1 MKTMKARVYTLLAAL
16 LLTVASAQAQTATT
30 ITVEDIGPIIAGDD
44 VFVEVTLEP
53 GITTVAT
60 LTVSKSDNSY
70 NQSFHVAIVD
80 GYGRCTIPNMAEG
93 TYSCTASYAG
103 NAKYSASTSAT
114 KTLTVNKVVTTM
126 SLTLHDTSIYVG
138 DYTWF
143 RVILDQSINASAT
156 LSVNGE
162 NRILGLVN
170 GKTSSTLEYL
180 DQQSVLIDLPEGT
193 YTLQAT
199 FAGDYKYEGCTSN
212 EVTLT
217 VNKIATSISVSD
229 ISPIQAGDDAVITV
243 TMTPT
248 DENVAPI
255 NAIATV
261 TVGSDTYNVAIVN
274 GSGSCVVPNLA
285 AGTYDVTASYATD
298 DKYIGSTSTTRQL
311 VVNESGAGAA
321 SPLSK
326 NAVAT
331 VTMTPASMNTIVEL
345 TVGGNTY
352 HVPVING
359 TGTYILP
366 QMEAGTYDVQAT
378 YAGDRVYA
386 TSQSAVQSLMSMA
399 DVALADN
406 ADNTSTLTA
415 QNDYP
420 ARVTLSGRTL
430 YKDGNWNTLCLPF
443 SLTISGSV
451 LDGNNVDVRT
461 LSSSAFDSTTGELT
475 LNFTAQSTVTELVAG
490 TPYII
495 KWSKDKDSDPNLDN
509 LVSPVFT
516 GVTISNATA
525 NVLTDYVDF
534 VGTYSPVTYSEE
546 NKSVLFLGSGSN
558 LYYPDGKSTT
568 TINSC
573 RAYFTLKNGLTAGAP
588 DPSNPATIKRTIL
601 NFGDGDATGVVSME
615 DVRGKMSDGWYDLS
629 GRRVGN
635 GQWTMDKSQLAPGI
649 YIVNGRKVIIK

>member
-1 MKTMKARVYTLLAAL
+1 MKARIYIFLAAL

-30 ITVEDIGPIIAGDD
+30 ISVEDIGPIIAGDD

-60 LTVSKSDNSY
+60 LTVSNSDQSY
-70 NQSFHVAIVD
+70 DQSFHVAIVD

-93 TYSCTASYAG
+93 TYSCTASFAG
-103 NAKYSASTSAT
+103 NARYAASTSET
-114 KTLTVNKVVTTM
+114 KTLTVSKVTTTM
-126 SLTLHDTSIYVG
+126 SLTLYNTSIYVG
-138 DYTWF
+138 NYTWF

-180 DQQSVLIDLPEGT
+180 DEQSVLIDLPAGT
-193 YTLQAT
+193 YTLRAT
-199 FAGDYKYEGCTSN
+199 FAGDDKYVGCTSN

-248 DENVAPI
+248 DENVASI

-311 VVNESGAGAA
+311 VVNESGAGAV
-321 SPLSK
+321 SPLPK

-345 TVGGNTY
+345 TLGGNTY

-366 QMEAGTYDVQAT
+366 QMEKGFYDVQAT

-415 QNDYP
+415 LNDYP
-420 ARVTLSGRTL
+420 ARVTLSDRTL
-430 YKDGNWNTLCLPF
+430 YKDGDWNTLCLPF
-443 SLTISGSV
+443 SLSAAQVTTQ
-451 LDGNNVDVRT
+451 LAPDDLMT
-461 LSSSAFDSTTGELT
+461 LNSSSFSGGTLT
-475 LNFTAQSTVTELVAG
+475 LTFTNATEITAG
-490 TPYII
+490 KPYII
-495 KWSKDKDSDPNLDN
+495 KWASGSDIENPE
-509 LVSPVFT
+509 FT

-525 NVLTDYVDF
+525 NVSTTFADF

-546 NKSVLFLGSGSN
+546 NRSILFLGGDN
-558 LYYPDGKSTT
+558 KLYYPESGAR
-568 TINSC
+568 INAC
-573 RAYFTLKNGLTAGAP
+573 RAYFLLSDGAGV
-588 DPSNPATIKRTIL
+588 KEFRL
-601 NFGDGDATGVVSME
+601 NFGDDDADGIGSLTPALSKGEGAIYNVAGQRLNKMQ
-615 DVRGKMSDGWYDLS
+615 RGI
-629 GRRVGN
+629 N
-635 GQWTMDKSQLAPGI
+635 
-649 YIVNGRKVIIK
+649 IVNGKKILK

>member
-1 MKTMKARVYTLLAAL
+1 MKTMKARIYIFLAAL

-30 ITVEDIGPIIAGDD
+30 ISVEDIGPIIAGDD

-60 LTVSKSDNSY
+60 LTVSNSDQSY
-70 NQSFHVAIVD
+70 DQSFHVAIVD

-93 TYSCTASYAG
+93 TYSCTASFAG
-103 NAKYSASTSAT
+103 NARYAASTSET
-114 KTLTVNKVVTTM
+114 KTLTVSKVTTTM
-126 SLTLHDTSIYVG
+126 SLTLYNTSIYVG
-138 DYTWF
+138 NYTWF

-180 DQQSVLIDLPEGT
+180 DEQSVLIDLPAGT
-193 YTLQAT
+193 YTLRAT
-199 FAGDYKYEGCTSN
+199 FAGDDKYVGCTSN

-248 DENVAPI
+248 DENVASI

-311 VVNESGAGAA
+311 VVNESGAGAV
-321 SPLSK
+321 SPLPK

-345 TVGGNTY
+345 TLGGNTY

-366 QMEAGTYDVQAT
+366 QMEKGFYDVQAT

-415 QNDYP
+415 LNDYP
-420 ARVTLSGRTL
+420 ARVTLSDRTL
-430 YKDGNWNTLCLPF
+430 YKDGDWNTLCLPF
-443 SLTISGSV
+443 SLSAAQVTTQ
-451 LDGNNVDVRT
+451 LAPDDLMT
-461 LSSSAFDSTTGELT
+461 LNSSSFSGGTLT
-475 LNFTAQSTVTELVAG
+475 LTFTNATEITAG
-490 TPYII
+490 KPYII
-495 KWSKDKDSDPNLDN
+495 KWASGSDIENPE
-509 LVSPVFT
+509 FT

-525 NVLTDYVDF
+525 NVSTTFADF

-546 NKSVLFLGSGSN
+546 NRSILFLGGDN
-558 LYYPDGKSTT
+558 KLYYPESGAR
-568 TINSC
+568 INAC
-573 RAYFTLKNGLTAGAP
+573 RAYFLLSDGAGV
-588 DPSNPATIKRTIL
+588 KEFRL
-601 NFGDGDATGVVSME
+601 NFGDDDADGIGSLTPALSKGEGAIYNVAGQRLNKMQ
-615 DVRGKMSDGWYDLS
+615 RGI
-629 GRRVGN
+629 N
-635 GQWTMDKSQLAPGI
+635 
-649 YIVNGRKVIIK
+649 IVNGKKILK

>member
-1 MKTMKARVYTLLAAL
+1 MKTMKARIYIFLAAL

-30 ITVEDIGPIIAGDD
+30 ISVEDIGPIIAGDD

-60 LTVSKSDNSY
+60 LTVSNSDQSY
-70 NQSFHVAIVD
+70 DQSFHVAIVD

-93 TYSCTASYAG
+93 PYSCTASFAG
-103 NAKYSASTSAT
+103 NARYAASTSET
-114 KTLTVNKVVTTM
+114 KTLTVSKVTTTM
-126 SLTLHDTSIYVG
+126 SLTLYNTSIYVG
-138 DYTWF
+138 NYTWF

-180 DQQSVLIDLPEGT
+180 DEQSVLIDLPAGT
-193 YTLQAT
+193 YTLRAT
-199 FAGDYKYEGCTSN
+199 FAGDDKYVGCTSN

-248 DENVAPI
+248 DENVASI

-311 VVNESGAGAA
+311 VVNESGAGAV
-321 SPLSK
+321 SPLPK

-345 TVGGNTY
+345 TLGGNTY

-366 QMEAGTYDVQAT
+366 QMEKGFYDVQAT

-415 QNDYP
+415 LNDYP
-420 ARVTLSGRTL
+420 TRVTLSDRTL
-430 YKDGNWNTLCLPF
+430 YKDGDWNTLCLPF
-443 SLTISGSV
+443 SLSAAQVTTQ
-451 LDGNNVDVRT
+451 LAPDDLMT
-461 LSSSAFDSTTGELT
+461 LNSSSFSGGTLT
-475 LNFTAQSTVTELVAG
+475 LTFTNATEITAG
-490 TPYII
+490 KPYII
-495 KWSKDKDSDPNLDN
+495 KWASGSDIENPE
-509 LVSPVFT
+509 FT

-525 NVLTDYVDF
+525 NVSTTFADF

-546 NKSVLFLGSGSN
+546 NRSILFLGGDN
-558 LYYPDGKSTT
+558 KLYYPESGAR
-568 TINSC
+568 INAC
-573 RAYFTLKNGLTAGAP
+573 RAYFLLSDGAGV
-588 DPSNPATIKRTIL
+588 KEFRL
-601 NFGDGDATGVVSME
+601 NFGDDDADGIGSLTPALSKGEGAIYNVAGQRLNKMQ
-615 DVRGKMSDGWYDLS
+615 RGI
-629 GRRVGN
+629 N
-635 GQWTMDKSQLAPGI
+635 
-649 YIVNGRKVIIK
+649 IVNGKKILK

>member
-1 MKTMKARVYTLLAAL
+1 MKTMKARIYTFLAAL

-30 ITVEDIGPIIAGDD
+30 ITVEDIYPITVGDD
-44 VFVEVTLEP
+44 AHVWVTLDP
-53 GITTVAT
+53 SITTVAT
-60 LTVSKSDNSY
+60 LTVSNSDQSY

-80 GYGRCTIPNMAEG
+80 GYGICTIPNMAEG
-93 TYSCTASYAG
+93 TYSCTASFAG
-103 NAKYSASTSAT
+103 NAQYAASTSEP
-114 KTLTVNKVVTTM
+114 KTLTVSKIVTSM
-126 SLTLHDTSIYVG
+126 SLTLNDEAIYVG

-170 GKTSSTLEYL
+170 GTTTSTPTCL
-180 DQQSVLIDLPEGT
+180 DEQSALIDLPAGT
-193 YTLQAT
+193 YTLQTT
-199 FAGDYKYEGCTSN
+199 FAGDDKYVGCTSN

-217 VNKIATSISVSD
+217 VNKIATSISLSD

-261 TVGSDTYNVAIVN
+261 TVGSETYNVAIVN
-274 GSGSCVVPNLA
+274 GIGTCYVPNLS
-285 AGTYDVTASYATD
+285 AGTYDVAASYATD

-321 SPLSK
+321 TPLSK

-366 QMEAGTYDVQAT
+366 QMEKGFYDVQAT

-399 DVALADN
+399 NVALADN
-406 ADNTSTLTA
+406 ADNSSTLTSLNA
-415 QNDYP
+415 YP
-420 ARVTLSGRTL
+420 ARVTLNGRTL
-430 YKDGNWNTLCLPF
+430 WKDGDWNTLCLPF
-443 SLTISGSV
+443 DATLTGDLADATLMK
-451 LDGNNVDVRT
+451 LDTEGTYNGKQTGLANDGT
-461 LSSSAFDSTTGELT
+461 LYLYFK
-475 LNFTAQSTVTELVAG
+475 TAESIEAG
-490 TPYII
+490 KPYII
-495 KWSKDKDSDPNLDN
+495 KWTSGSNIEN
-509 LVSPVFT
+509 PVFT
-516 GVTISNATA
+516 GVTINNTDRSVTSSDG
-525 NVLTDYVDF
+525 NVTF
-534 VGTYSPVTYSEE
+534 KGTYSPITWNEE
-546 NKSVLFLGSGSN
+546 NKSILFVGAN
-558 LYYPDGKSTT
+558 NKLYYPQPSGGQ
-568 TINSC
+568 NPYLNAFRC
-573 RAYFTLKNGLTAGAP
+573 YFEL
-588 DPSNPATIKRTIL
+588 
-601 NFGDGDATGVVSME
+601 
-615 DVRGKMSDGWYDLS
+615 SDGSQAREFVMNFDDQTTGISDALRLNDKGQMTNDNFYDLQ
-629 GRRVGN
+629 GRKIEKPTKGLYIHN
-635 GQWTMDKSQLAPGI
+635 GK
-649 YIVNGRKVIIK
+649 KVIIK